1 VNKLKVKDTE
11 ESQKILDELTKLEEE
26 IQKIEDKKVKQGL
39 MADWRG
45 VKTRLDAKIKK
56 QKKNADEKIDS
67 RLQKILEKRDPKFDF
82 NDENSNEPL
91 EGIKS
96 HAHKKG
102 IAIKD
107 LACGLD
113 DFKCTIDRLLL
124 SDLQYIEERSKSKND
139 DGIQMETLPDGT
151 GVDDEITKVKFEHWI
166 EFIMKQ
172 KNAPNTKGKIYKY
185 GQKTYFKWFQAAVES
200 NKKLLKMYTEPKP
213 SEDSKEA
220 DTKRRAELSNTL
232 LQLFK
237 KMYLSI
243 SVKKEEEN
251 NENGKTSIFK
261 GSLKTKKKQIT
272 YDGKELK
279 AMKKSIE
286 AFLEGVKY
294 KEEHEYSSDEEF

>member
-1 VNKLKVKDTE
+1 VKKLKVKDTK
-11 ESQKILDELTKLEEE
+11 ESQEILDVLTKLEEE

-82 NDENSNEPL
+82 NDNSNDPL
-91 EGIKS
+91 EGVKS

-151 GVDDEITKVKFEHWI
+151 GVDDEITKEKFEHWI

-172 KNAPNTKGKIYKY
+172 KDPSNDNGKIYKY
-185 GQKTYFKWFQAAVES
+185 GVNTYFEWFKAAVDS
-200 NKKLLKMYTEPKP
+200 NEKLLKMYTEPKP

-251 NENGKTSIFK
+251 NEKGKTSIFK
-261 GSLKTKKKQIT
+261 GNLKTKNKQIT

-286 AFLEGVKY
+286 SFLEGVKY
-294 KEEHEYSSDEEF
+294 KEAHEYSSDEEF